1 LNRSLIPVALLAA
14 LFIPIV
20 SSAQIALRS
29 RSAPQEVALS
39 VVAGYFPLSVG
50 DSWTYSLEGRTA
62 GDEVRMIRI
71 ADAAERG
78 GVTYYRLEGWPTAAS
93 ALVRINARGQLVA
106 LDEESGAERLWYD
119 FAASVGA
126 RWQPE
131 TGDACVGQ
139 AEIVDRN
146 SKAVEPTGSFEG
158 VLSIAYGTTQC
169 AHAGVASELFAPGVG
184 LIERT
189 EITIAGPLTWRLARA
204 HVGGRT
210 VEGPGLSFGIQ
221 IDKPVYTP
229 NLFPPVDPAT
239 AIPTLHARLTIANR
253 SALPLE
259 LTFPSA
265 QLFDLEIRN
274 EAGET
279 VYFWSAT
286 RLFPAVV
293 TELELSPGERVF
305 EVDVPLA
312 IGDSPYRPGMY
323 VVEGWLAMPRGR
335 LYSASVPFE
344 VTEPVY

>member
-1 LNRSLIPVALLAA
+1 MNRLLVPAALVAA
-14 LFIPIV
+14 LFIPLV

-29 RSAPQEVALS
+29 RSAPQKVALS

-50 DSWTYSLEGRTA
+50 DSWTYSLEGRAA
-62 GDEVRMIRI
+62 GDEVRTIRVVQSV
-71 ADAAERG
+71 ERN
-78 GVTYYRLEGWPTAAS
+78 GVTYYELEGWPGVDS
-93 ALVRINARGQLVA
+93 ALLRVNARGQLVA
-106 LDEESGAERLWYD
+106 FDGASAVERLWYD

-131 TGDACVGQ
+131 TGDDCIGQ

-146 SKAVEPTGSFEG
+146 GRAEEPAGSFES
-158 VLSIAYGTTQC
+158 VLSVAYGATQC
-169 AHAGVASELFAPGVG
+169 ADAGVTSELFAPGVG

-189 EITIAGPLTWRLARA
+189 ETTIAGPLTWRLARA

-210 VEGPGLSFGIQ
+210 VEGPGLSFSIR
-221 IDKPVYTP
+221 IDRPSYTP
-229 NLFPPVDPAT
+229 NLFPPVDPDQ
-239 AIPTLHARLTIANR
+239 AIPTLRARITIANR
-253 SALPLE
+253 SRLPLE
-259 LTFPSA
+259 LTFPSG
-265 QLFDLEIRN
+265 QLFDLEIRD

-305 EVDVPLA
+305 DVEVPLA
-312 IGDSPYRPGMY
+312 MGEEPYKPGTY
-323 VVEGWLAMPRGR
+323 VVEGWLVMPRGR